1 MTVSDLAADM
11 LHGGALPMH
20 MGEKG
25 IQRTE
30 RS

>member
-1 MTVSDLAADM
+1 MMVSDLAADM
-11 LHGGALPMH
+11 LQEALH
-20 MGEKG
+20 VFMGKKG